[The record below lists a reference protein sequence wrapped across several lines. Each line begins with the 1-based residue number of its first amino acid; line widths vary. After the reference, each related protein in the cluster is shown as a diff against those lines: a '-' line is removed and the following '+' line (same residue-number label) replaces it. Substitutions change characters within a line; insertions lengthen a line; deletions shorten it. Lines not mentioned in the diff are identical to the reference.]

1 MTTSPS
7 TPAAPAPVVALGV
20 TGSIAA
26 YKAADL
32 TSRLV
37 KAGVEVHVIMTAAAQ
52 KLVCPQTFLTL
63 SRQPVVTDL
72 WALPDWQ
79 PGHVELARLAKL
91 LVIAPATA
99 NCLAKMAHG
108 IADDALSTCYLA
120 HGGPV
125 MVAPAMNPNMWS
137 HPAVQENCDILR
149 KRGVLFVGPETGHV
163 ACGQDGTG
171 RMAAPEDI
179 YHAVLQVL
187 EMKQA

>member
-1 MTTSPS
+1 MKATSSPS
-7 TPAAPAPVVALGV
+7 KTSVIALGV

-52 KLVCPQTFLTL
+52 KLVCPHTFLTL
-63 SRQPVVTDL
+63 SRQPVITDL
-72 WALPDWQ
+72 WNVPDWR
-79 PGHVELARLAKL
+79 PGHVELAHQAQL

-120 HGGPV
+120 HRGPV
-125 MVAPAMNPNMWS
+125 MVAPAMNPNMWM

-163 ACGQDGTG
+163 ACGQDGAG

-179 YHAVLQVL
+179 YHAVLQAL
-187 EMKQA
+187 EMERA